1 MDGGQLYGR
10 GMAFPPRVG
19 ADGRV
24 AWSEG
29 EVNIREAI
37 QIILKTE
44 ERERL
49 NLPAFGGGLR
59 KFLFE
64 PNTVTTRFQIQDRI
78 TKTLELWEPRISITS
93 VEVEPDPS
101 DTQAAIATIQYRLV
115 ATQVKERLSIGVSLA
130 G

>member
-1 MDGGQLYGR
+1 MDGGTLYGR
-10 GMAFPPRVG
+10 GMGFPPRVG

-29 EVNIREAI
+29 ETNIRESI
-37 QIILKTE
+37 QIVLQTE

-49 NLPAFGGGLR
+49 NLPQFGGGLR

-64 PNTVTTRFQIQDRI
+64 PNTVTTRFQIEDRI
-78 TKTLELWEPRISITS
+78 TKALELWEPRIAITS
-93 VEVEPDPS
+93 VQVEPDPT

-115 ATQVKERLSIGVSLA
+115 ATQVKESVTVNVQLA

>member
-93 VEVEPDPS
+93 VEVEPDPT